1 MAKLGQFTIILF
13 LVIII
18 VMKLIS
24 YNVSYIDMVFLP
36 VLMATV
42 TMGIYQIIE

>member
-1 MAKLGQFTIILF
+1 MVKLRQFAIILF
-13 LVIII
+13 LVIIL
-18 VMKLIS
+18 VMELIS

-36 VLMATV
+36 ILMATI